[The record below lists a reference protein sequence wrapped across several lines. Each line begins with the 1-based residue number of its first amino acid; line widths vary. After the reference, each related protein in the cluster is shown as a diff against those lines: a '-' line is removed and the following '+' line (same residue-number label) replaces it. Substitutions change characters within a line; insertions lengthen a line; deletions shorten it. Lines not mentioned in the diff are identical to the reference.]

1 MKYSLGISNF
11 LEALCSDFYSFFS
24 LYLFAL
30 ITQEN
35 MIEIIL
41 TASVSKVI
49 KQRGLEVGGRL
60 VTCFVNN
67 LSVRT
72 WSKFRMDY

>member
-1 MKYSLGISNF
+1 
-11 LEALCSDFYSFFS
+11 
-24 LYLFAL
+24 
-30 ITQEN
+30 

-72 WSKFRMDY
+72 WSKFRMVVMGRSSTVRM